1 MFGDLFFKS
10 KSQGEFHD
18 EARAVLKCLNIGAI
32 EHCASAHHPPL
43 EEYLRG
49 ECLGLDV
56 TVWIRGDAP
65 EFIDYPYYLGVTAK
79 RVKLLSR
86 SFCTEL
92 ADAVAREMTL
102 QGYQV
107 VRPLNLQRPGSGR
120 FVYRLDPDQSIPQI
134 DRVLAELVVES
145 SRARGT

>member
-10 KSQGEFHD
+10 KNQGEFHE
-18 EARAVLKCLNIGAI
+18 EARAALECLKIGTV
-32 EHCASAHHPPL
+32 EHRASPNHPPL

-49 ECLGLDV
+49 ECLGFDLV
-56 TVWIRGDAP
+56 VWIRDDAP

-92 ADAVAREMTL
+92 ADAMARELTL
-102 QGYQV
+102 QGYEV

-120 FVYRLDPDQSIPQI
+120 LVYRLDPDPTLPQS
-134 DRVLAELVVES
+134 DRVQAELVVGKM
-145 SRARGT
+145 RDGVR